1 MKKIEL
7 NFRKSNA
14 IYIIVYKKIKN
25 TMNKQ
30 DLIEKIKSQLKSL
43 VSQEVKFAEQKAGD
57 RLIVSPDENF
67 MIGSEVYLRDAEGNN
82 VPLLDGEYTFD
93 DGVKIVVEA
102 GKIKAMVEPDG
113 EVSDDEVEV
122 EAGEEEKPA
131 EEVKA
136 EEEKPKEEEPKSEEM
151 KKLMEKIKMIEEKV
165 EEMAKKFAEVEKENE
180 QMKQEFSKIAEQPS
194 TSKIEPAVAEF
205 KSVEDKANSIGMVD
219 IMAIREKARKN
230 NR

>member
-1 MKKIEL
+1 
-7 NFRKSNA
+7 
-14 IYIIVYKKIKN
+14 
-25 TMNKQ
+25 MNKQ

-43 VSQEVKFAEQKAGD
+43 VSSEVKFAEQKAGD
-57 RLIVSPDENF
+57 RLIVTPDENF
-67 MIGSEVYLRDAEGNN
+67 MIGSEVYLRDGDGNN

-93 DGVKIVVEA
+93 DGVKILVEA

-113 EVSDDEVEV
+113 EVSEDERVEDVEV
-122 EAGEEEKPA
+122 EAGEEVKPEEEKV
-131 EEVKA
+131 EA
-136 EEEKPKEEEPKSEEM
+136 EEEVKEEEPKSEEM

-180 QMKQEFSKIAEQPS
+180 VMKSEFSKIAELPS
-194 TSKIEPAVAEF
+194 TSKIEAVSAEF
-205 KSVEDKANSIGMVD
+205 KSHEEKSNSVGMVD